1 MDKRFGATV
10 ALRNVDID
18 VYPGEIRGL
27 IGENGSGKST
37 LTSIIAGM
45 QRADAG
51 EMRFHGKPWQ
61 PASMIDALEHGVG
74 MIVQET
80 GTIPGVTVA
89 ENLFL
94 GESGRFRNRLG
105 LVSKRAMEQEA
116 HKALDLIRVDHIHPG
131 DMTSSL
137 DLQERKLVEVA
148 KVMVKRPEILVVD
161 IDSLSAFIGMGRLFP
176 HIKDLTAVDRLQEC
190 RASEQS

>member
-1 MDKRFGATV
+1 MEPILTVRGMDKRFGATV
-10 ALRNVDID
+10 ALKAVDID
-18 VYPGEIRGL
+18 IYPGEIRGL

-51 EMRFHGKPWQ
+51 EMSFHGKPWQ
-61 PASMIDALEHGVG
+61 PASMIDALERGVG

-80 GTIPGVTVA
+80 GTIPGITVA

-94 GESGRFRNRLG
+94 GETSQFRNRLG

-116 HKALDLIRVDHIHPG
+116 RKALDVIRAEHIQPG
-131 DMTSSL
+131 GGNGVHGQNLKHGAVPQILSYTG
-137 DLQERKLVEVA
+137 A
-148 KVMVKRPEILVVD
+148 APGRPPE
-161 IDSLSAFIGMGRLFP
+161 AWRY
-176 HIKDLTAVDRLQEC
+176 TATPAC
-190 RASEQS
+190 RR